1 MSDVGEGNGLGS
13 MIENVL
19 TKGADVYTKILGA
32 RQAGEVAQ
40 IQYSSQVAIEQ
51 TRTKQFLYLGVG
63 LILAAFA
70 IRMYRQNK
78 G

>member
-19 TKGADVYTKILGA
+19 TKGADIYTKILGA

-63 LILAAFA
+63 LLLAAFA

>member
-1 MSDVGEGNGLGS
+1 MSDTGEGAGLGS
-13 MIENVL
+13 MIEDVL
-19 TKGADVYTKILGA
+19 MKGADVYAKILGA

-63 LILAAFA
+63 LLLAAFA
-70 IRMYRQNK
+70 IRMYKQSR